1 MGPPHPHS
9 QLAKALWI
17 IKARWILM
25 QHKTLSMAS
34 NTYLNRVT
42 HPLLSSRL
50 NSVVSASFKFVIEA
64 SLVKVLGWV
73 CFLFFFFHIMQLPR
87 GHFLSPF
94 FNGALPLRIQFCKV
108 NFWQM
113 QFYVFLC
120 ILCILCI
127 SCFTIYIYFFKCI
140 KNVMPVK
147 LWPRDWSKTVSWCRG
162 ALCQI
167 IQWHFRS
174 YVLTDLNLVIKR

>member
-73 CFLFFFFHIMQLPR
+73 CFHFFFPYYAVTARPFSVTFFSWCAHIADTVLQGEL
-87 GHFLSPF
+87 LT
-94 FNGALPLRIQFCKV
+94 NA
-108 NFWQM
+108 
-113 QFYVFLC
+113 
-120 ILCILCI
+120 ILCIFMYFMYKLFCN
-127 SCFTIYIYFFKCI
+127 IYIYIFKCI

-147 LWPRDWSKTVSWCRG
+147 LWPRDWSKTVSWRRG